1 MSLTSSITLAAFS
14 SSASISDARAR
25 VSRVSSAQTHTTP
38 CQRGWRSKADE
49 RKAEAG
55 LVTGDA
61 HELLE
66 GVVAVELHHQLLLQV
81 LAEPIHKHVHLPTRD
96 KQASAA

>member
-1 MSLTSSITLAAFS
+1 MP
-14 SSASISDARAR
+14 ASPASHLRKR
-25 VSRVSSAQTHTTP
+25 TQHLVSVAGSQ
-38 CQRGWRSKADE
+38 ADE

-96 KQASAA
+96 NKG